1 MAYTKSGWY
10 TNTILA
16 ALEATAQ
23 TGTGGLNLTLATWK
37 ISLLTYSG
45 PTDGSSP
52 VQFQTT
58 TQAWVNTFEATSS
71 VSNWPTTGVL
81 LSAANRGIGQVE
93 GFGLELE
100 TVAFAELGFLGDGRV
115 QLRQGGVLDVARE
128 ALRKVA
134 GDGVAGEVG
143 VAARIVIEPVIWSLS
158 GILAGGRVLVLGV
171 VPAEVN
177 GLGETDGAA
186 GDVGE
191 DPVGAPAADGFVGPA
206 GDAGG
211 DFTAF
216 ADGQIPNAAEGE
228 LLGLVGG
235 IEVVAQVGGGLLR
248 IGGQGCGLAV
258 R

>member
-1 MAYTKSGWY
+1 MSASRSRLEVQLQRQLHQAREVV
-10 TNTILA
+10 LA
-16 ALEATAQ
+16 IWEHTENRTGKRGALR
-23 TGTGGLNLTLATWK
+23 
-37 ISLLTYSG
+37 
-45 PTDGSSP
+45 
-52 VQFQTT
+52 
-58 TQAWVNTFEATSS
+58 
-71 VSNWPTTGVL
+71 
-81 LSAANRGIGQVE
+81 SAANRGIGQVE

-191 DPVGAPAADGFVGPA
+191 DPVGAPAADDFVGPA

-211 DFTAF
+211 EFTAF

-228 LLGLVGG
+228 
-235 IEVVAQVGGGLLR
+235 
-248 IGGQGCGLAV
+248 
-258 R
+258 